1 MPKSASAES
10 EWGIIRLRESTS
22 DAQNSRDKII
32 ARHFSDTLAFQV
44 AGTCG
49 IATIAEGCA
58 QSNAAHFYKQLK
70 NHRFTF
76 LALTV
81 AAACPRRTAYPAI
94 IGLSMAR
101 RNETDPD
108 KCGALAFRE
117 AIWRIHSGCKQ

>member
-1 MPKSASAES
+1 MQKSASAGS

-22 DAQNSRDKII
+22 DAPNSRDKII

-44 AGTCG
+44 AGTFG

-81 AAACPRRTAYPAI
+81 ATACPRRTAHPAI

-101 RNETDPD
+101 RNETGSD
-108 KCGALAFRE
+108 KCGVLAFRQ
-117 AIWRIHSGCKQ
+117 AIRQVHSGCNQ